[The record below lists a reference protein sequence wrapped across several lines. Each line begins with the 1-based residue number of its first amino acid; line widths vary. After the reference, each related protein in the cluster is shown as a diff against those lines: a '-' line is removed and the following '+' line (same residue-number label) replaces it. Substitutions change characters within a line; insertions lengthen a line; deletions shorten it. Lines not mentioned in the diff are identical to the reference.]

1 MPEIAQYNFSL
12 AEVVEALI
20 KKADLHEGLWQL
32 QVNLNLGAGNF
43 ASDPNTAL
51 PGAIVTIGE
60 LGLIKGEPNAP
71 RNLVVDA
78 NLVNPAKKRTAR

>member
-12 AEVVEALI
+12 TEVVEALI
-20 KKADLHEGLWQL
+20 KKADLHEGMWQL

-60 LGLIKGEPNAP
+60 IGLTKGEPSSP

-78 NLVNPAKKRTAR
+78 SLVNPAKRRTVR